1 MTEARTTR
9 SPDGRVT
16 IVETDDRDTPFPII
30 VSSQISVRGIPA
42 FSELVRIPLERARR
56 GHLLL
61 SASVQTNA
69 AFVSQFVFIEVNIVG
84 YVASAPQVL
93 MRAAMDGNSNL
104 ISFAWD
110 EPECYS
116 SLGIEARQVVN
127 GIPSGAATGIDVL
140 GFSVA
145 GTYWR

>member
-1 MTEARTTR
+1 MPEPRTTR
-9 SPDGRVT
+9 DPTGRVT
-16 IVETDDRDTPFPII
+16 IVETDDRDTPFPVL

-56 GHLLL
+56 GHIML
-61 SASVQTNA
+61 SASVQLNA
-69 AFVSQFVFIEVNIVG
+69 SFVAQYVFMEVNVIG

-93 MRAAMDGNSNL
+93 MRAAMDRNSNL
-104 ISFAWD
+104 ITFAWD

-127 GIPSGAATGIDVL
+127 GIPSGDATGIDVL

>member
-1 MTEARTTR
+1 LTEPRTTR

-61 SASVQTNA
+61 SASVQLNPG
-69 AFVSQFVFIEVNIVG
+69 FVAQFVFMEVNVVG

-93 MRAAMDGNSNL
+93 MRAAMDRNSNL
-104 ISFAWD
+104 VSFAWD

-127 GIPSGAATGIDVL
+127 GIPSGDATGIDVL